1 MPSSREGR
9 PVSLVEVFG
18 CAYPGVRVV
27 EAEREVGGVLV
38 RFHWLG
44 DPTLYSFLVPPPA
57 HLSDSYRKD
66 VLPAWERLDEDRTWW
81 EFEFEYALNQ
91 GLYGWGRR
99 RADEPACVRLGPD
112 AVDPTLVNGARELL
126 EFARRVDRPSF
137 AGRLESD
144 AGIYEDVAV
153 IDRLR
158 VIGLSGLAR
167 WIAPDVP
174 GWRVV
179 SLCTNELSA
188 PRHAVAL
195 VAVAPVG
202 RHGDAVLLRFPWQEP
217 MSVMDFAALA
227 RRVSLSLL
235 EAGID
240 RVGVPSGLESGTPT
254 GQVGLRICRLDPLAL
269 GSWAESA
276 DQAETAPAA
285 DVNRLLERWLGTERT
300 APGVVPRPHESNVA
314 IPMRPGGTDSLTAE
328 PLPD

>member
-1 MPSSREGR
+1 M
-9 PVSLVEVFG
+9 SLVELFG

-27 EAEREVGGVLV
+27 DAEREVGGVLV

-66 VLPAWERLDEDRTWW
+66 ALPAWERLDEDRTWW

-99 RADEPACVRLGPD
+99 CADEPAGVRLGPD

-137 AGRLESD
+137 VGRLESD

-153 IDRLR
+153 IDRLQ
-158 VIGLSGLAR
+158 VIGLSGLAG
-167 WIAPDVP
+167 WIDPGVP

-179 SLCTNELSA
+179 SLCTNELTA

-217 MSVMDFAALA
+217 MSVTDFAVLA
-227 RRVSLSLL
+227 RRVTLSLL

-240 RVGVPSGLESGTPT
+240 RLGVPSGLESGTPT
-254 GQVGLRICRLDPLAL
+254 GQVGLRICLLDPLAL
-269 GSWAESA
+269 GSWPESA
-276 DQAETAPAA
+276 DQAETAPAS
-285 DVNRLLERWLGTERT
+285 DVDRVLDRWLSTERS
-300 APGVVPRPHESNVA
+300 ARQEAAGPHDNLATNPLV
-314 IPMRPGGTDSLTAE
+314 PGGTDSLGAG
-328 PLPD
+328 PPFD